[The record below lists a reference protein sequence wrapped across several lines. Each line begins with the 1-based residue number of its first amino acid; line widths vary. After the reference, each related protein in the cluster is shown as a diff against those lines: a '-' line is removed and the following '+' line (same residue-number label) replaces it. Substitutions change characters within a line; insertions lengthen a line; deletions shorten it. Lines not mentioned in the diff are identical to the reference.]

1 VAVSSQ
7 AAKKFS
13 SAEPIR
19 LKLGERARIIVINYT
34 MMDHPIHL
42 HGLWNELD
50 NGHGEFRSYKHTINV
65 KGGERLSYLV
75 SADAPGHWCPSIRY
89 GQNDLVQP
97 CVDLIR
103 RRSSTPL

>member
-19 LKLGERARIIVINYT
+19 LKLGERALISVINYT

-42 HGLWNELD
+42 HGLWNALD

-65 KGGERLSYLV
+65 KGGRASEL
-75 SADAPGHWCPSIRY
+75 PG
-89 GQNDLVQP
+89 Q
-97 CVDLIR
+97 R
-103 RRSSTPL
+103 RRAGPLVPFNPLRPE